1 MLIAWDNKVDAAF
14 LTVGSE
20 ISTLPGSNV
29 QQPHLSRKWHTA
41 AGVKNSYIVF
51 DFGSSLSCSA
61 LAILGT
67 NFTSAAT
74 LQLRASDADP
84 GATGTLL
91 YDSGA
96 VAAGVVSGYGAAYKT
111 FNPVAARYWRLDVA
125 DAALPDNLQ
134 VGRVFLGPS
143 WTPSAGQLYDWGV
156 TPDDPSPVAKSKG
169 GQSYPEVLP
178 KTRFIEFGLDFMNEA
193 EMYGNAFAMA
203 RANGAVRDVLVIPNP
218 SGAFLSHQAIWGLI
232 KKLQALRNRITNIFT
247 QKFTVEERL

>member
-1 MLIAWDNKVDAAF
+1 MLIAWDNKADGAS

-20 ISTLPGSNV
+20 ITTLPGSNV
-29 QQPHLSRKWHTA
+29 QQEHLSRKWHTA
-41 AGVKNSYIVF
+41 AGVKDSYVVF
-51 DFGSSLSCSA
+51 DLGSSLSCSA

-74 LQLRASDADP
+74 LQLRCSDADP

-91 YDSGA
+91 YDSGV

-111 FNPVAARYWRLDVA
+111 FNAVAARYWRLDVA
-125 DAALPDNLQ
+125 DASLPDNLQ

-178 KTRFIEFGLDFMNEA
+178 KVRYLDFGLDFMSEA

-203 RANGAVRDVLVIPNP
+203 RAQGAVSDVLVIP
-218 SGAFLSHQAIWGLI
+218 SVTSTYLSQQAVWGLI
-232 KKLQALRNRITNIFT
+232 KKLQALKNRITSVYT
-247 QKFTVEERL
+247 QKFTIEERL